1 MFKADLLNLV
11 VNAMFL
17 IRVNVN
23 SRLVPY
29 IQSLMF

>member
-23 SRLVPY
+23 SRLVSY
-29 IQSLMF
+29 I